1 MQEVRS
7 TLEISEMSCGF
18 VHKWGIWYVKR
29 VMNNWGRWEN
39 HCVWGVTFF
48 NKTIFPY
55 ANNVLFSRDVSI
67 GVSWRHAIYAE
78 LAGVWL
84 LWSELFIIVQGIS
97 GMRILLL
104 TPQWEK
110 CVALG
115 MYHDV
120 LQKKVLI
127 LDQTSEWS
135 KWSLWDITFRLQ
147 EYLSHY
153 PLVNYH
159 NYGKSP
165 FSMGKSTINHHFQ

>member
-1 MQEVRS
+1 MQEVRN

-18 VHKWGIWYVKR
+18 VHKWGIWYVKGSWTIGEDEKII
-29 VMNNWGRWEN
+29 VFG
-39 HCVWGVTFF
+39 FF
-48 NKTIFPY
+48 FYKTIFHMLITY
-55 ANNVLFSRDVSI
+55 CFSRDVSI
-67 GVSWRHAIYAE
+67 GVAWRHAIYAE

-84 LWSELFIIVQGIS
+84 LWSELFVIAQGIS
-97 GMRILLL
+97 GMHILLL

-110 CVALG
+110 CAALG

-153 PLVNYH
+153 PLVN
-159 NYGKSP
+159 
-165 FSMGKSTINHHFQ
+165 